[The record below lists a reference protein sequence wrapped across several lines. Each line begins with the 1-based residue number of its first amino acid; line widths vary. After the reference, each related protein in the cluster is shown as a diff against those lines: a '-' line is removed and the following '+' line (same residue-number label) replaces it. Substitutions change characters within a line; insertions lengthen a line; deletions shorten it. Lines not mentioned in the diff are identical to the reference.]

1 MNSKHSWRHTM
12 LKPIKKVQQDSES
25 SHCEITHLQLLREV
39 GSLDEYRREQLK
51 DQEYQEEAEKRLDA
65 IRDKMKQQEQIRL
78 ASQEEALLEQS
89 ERERKRRELLEQL
102 GGGNE

>member
-1 MNSKHSWRHTM
+1 M
-12 LKPIKKVQQDSES
+12 LKPIKKKQQGSES

-65 IRDKMKQQEQIRL
+65 IRDKMKKQEQIRL

-89 ERERKRRELLEQL
+89 ERERKRREVLEQL

>member
-1 MNSKHSWRHTM
+1 M
-12 LKPIKKVQQDSES
+12 LKPIKKMQQDSES

-51 DQEYQEEAEKRLDA
+51 DQECQEEAEKRLDA

-89 ERERKRRELLEQL
+89 QRERKRRELLEQL

>member
-1 MNSKHSWRHTM
+1 M

-25 SHCEITHLQLLREV
+25 SHCELTHLQLLREV

-51 DQEYQEEAEKRLDA
+51 DQEYQEEAEKRINA
-65 IRDKMKQQEQIRL
+65 IREKMKQHEQSRL
-78 ASQEEALLEQS
+78 MSQEEALLEQS

-102 GGGNE
+102 GGIDE

>member
-1 MNSKHSWRHTM
+1 M
-12 LKPIKKVQQDSES
+12 LKPIKKMQQDSES

-51 DQEYQEEAEKRLDA
+51 DQERQEEAEKRLDA
-65 IRDKMKQQEQIRL
+65 IRDKMKKQEQIRL

>member
-1 MNSKHSWRHTM
+1 M

-25 SHCEITHLQLLREV
+25 SYCELTHIQLLREV

-51 DQEYQEEAEKRLDA
+51 DQEYQEEAEQRLNA
-65 IRDKMKQQEQIRL
+65 IRDKMKQHEQSRL
-78 ASQEEALLEQS
+78 VSQEEALLEQS

-102 GGGNE
+102 GGIDE

>member
-1 MNSKHSWRHTM
+1 MSFLNLVRTNSSKEEDEQGWTGNS
-12 LKPIKKVQQDSES
+12 LD
-25 SHCEITHLQLLREV
+25 LLRMV

-51 DQEYQEEAEKRLDA
+51 DQEYQEEADKRINA
-65 IRDKMKQQEQIRL
+65 IREKMKQHEQSRL
-78 ASQEEALLEQS
+78 VSQEEALLQQS